1 VGNYYRLYAVM
12 SGRNV
17 ASGNLSNWVLYS
29 DDFGENWAVLGDPM
43 QPAVASGA
51 DEPKAEELPD
61 GSVLLAARGNGGNR
75 NFNIFRYTDIDNAK
89 GSWGSAI
96 NTNCGAGTSINA
108 CNGEILIIPAKKVE
122 TDEQCY
128 IALQSLPY
136 SSSRTNVTILWKAIN
151 SGSDILNPSCF
162 STWDGRY
169 QVTNLGSAYST
180 MTLQKD
186 NHIGFIYEEET
197 YGKAYC
203 EYYRN
208 LSLEDITGQLYT
220 YSEDTNSAKANAIRD
235 ELVTLRAAEFDG
247 IESKYVGQPTE
258 EGMKAINSAV
268 EAYKA
273 NSNSDTYLAFN
284 SAAEL
289 SGDDAFITIQKNGLY
304 RIISAHDGTYTVTS
318 DYYLTSDGTNLKSST
333 TDEESNYF
341 ALMQRSNSTNWVLYH
356 PATASFVPASPA
368 TYATFT
374 VSTNVDDAVEYQIVS
389 AYTGKSYISC
399 TAPTSSYSCIHL
411 NSGFNIVPWG
421 NAAKASQWYLEFIR
435 TADGLPAIEE
445 ESIVFDNIESAEQP
459 AQRSYFDLL
468 GRPVAAPKP
477 GQLYITSD
485 RKKVVF

>member
-1 VGNYYRLYAVM
+1 
-12 SGRNV
+12 
-17 ASGNLSNWVLYS
+17 VLYS

-75 NFNIFRYTDIDNAK
+75 NFNIFRYTDIKNAT
-89 GSWGSAI
+89 GSWGSAV
-96 NTNCGAGTSINA
+96 NTNCGAGFTINA
-108 CNGEILIIPAKKVE
+108 TDGEILILPAKSTT

-136 SSSRTNVTILWKAIN
+136 STSRTKVSILWKVIS
-151 SGSDILNPSCF
+151 SGSDILTPSCF
-162 STWDGRY
+162 STWNGRY
-169 QVTNLGSAYST
+169 QITNLSSAYST
-180 MTLQKD
+180 MTLQTD
-186 NHIGFIYEEET
+186 NTIGFLYEEAT

-203 EYYRN
+203 EVYRN
-208 LSLEDITGQLYT
+208 LTLDEITGQQYT
-220 YSEDTNSAKANAIRD
+220 YNVDTNNAKADAIRD
-235 ELVTLRAAEFDG
+235 ELVTLRAADFDG

-258 EGMKAINSAV
+258 EGIKAINSAV

-284 SAAEL
+284 AATAL
-289 SGDDAFITIQKNGLY
+289 SGDDAYITIQKNGLY
-304 RIISAHDGTYTVTS
+304 RIISAHDGQYTVTS

-435 TADGLPAIEE
+435 TADALPAIEE
-445 ESIVFDNIESAEQP
+445 ESIVFDNIEPAEQP